1 MSKLKS
7 LVRASVPRS
16 IRNWLRAPAKSLS
29 WSWDE
34 TRYLFGARET
44 LEIRPGFRITCHPLA
59 YRHSYFA
66 QNDDPAQA
74 AEFDGFV
81 AQCTPGMVLFDL
93 GAHFGLFAL
102 AALHYGGPTALAV
115 AVDASPVAIRMI
127 NIQTQLNGLEKRLR
141 TIEACICDE
150 EGVADMVA
158 VGPLANGYFTSP
170 TSDTARSETTQT
182 AAITLDGLV
191 AKTGLTPTHV
201 KIDVE
206 GFEESV
212 LRGGRRLLQGA
223 TAPLL
228 FLELHNDMIR
238 AGGRRPEAVLD
249 FVDEFGYRTFDFER
263 AAIGRERLLAQPI
276 ARFQAWKT
284 KAP

>member
-1 MSKLKS
+1 MSKLKGI
-7 LVRASVPRS
+7 VRAAVPRS
-16 IRNWLRAPAKSLS
+16 VRNWLRAPAKSIS

-34 TRYLFGARET
+34 TRFLFGARET
-44 LEIRPGFRITCHPLA
+44 IELRPGFRLVCHPLA

-74 AEFDGFV
+74 AEFDCFV
-81 AQCTPGMVLFDL
+81 ARCTPKMILFDL
-93 GAHFGLFAL
+93 GAHFGLFSL
-102 AALHYGGPTALAV
+102 AALHYGGPDAVAV

-127 NIQTQLNGLEKRLR
+127 NIQSSLNHLESRL
-141 TIEACICDE
+141 TSIEACICAD

-158 VGPLANGYFTSP
+158 IGPLADGYFTSP
-170 TSDTARSETTQT
+170 TLDTAPTETTKT
-182 AAITLDGLV
+182 TAITLDGLV
-191 AKTGLTPTHV
+191 AKTGRTPTHV

-212 LRGGRRLLQGA
+212 LQGGRRLLQGSA
-223 TAPLL
+223 APLL
-228 FLELHNDMIR
+228 FLELHNEIIR

-249 FVDEFGYRTFDFER
+249 LVGQYGYRTFDFQGAALER
-263 AAIGRERLLAQPI
+263 EAVLAQPI

-284 KAP
+284 AAS